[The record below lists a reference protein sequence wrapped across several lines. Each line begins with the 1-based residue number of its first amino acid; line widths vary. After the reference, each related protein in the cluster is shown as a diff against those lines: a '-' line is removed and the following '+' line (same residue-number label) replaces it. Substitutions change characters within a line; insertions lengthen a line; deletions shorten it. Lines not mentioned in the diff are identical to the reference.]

1 MFINIRY
8 VLKLKLNL
16 NKWILW
22 NFWYYNVFYFYCIE
36 FYRVVYE
43 GFEIVDDGGVD
54 GILIGFVVYVF

>member
-1 MFINIRY
+1 MYWIENYVYINFY
-8 VLKLKLNL
+8 
-16 NKWILW
+16 KWILW
-22 NFWYYNVFYFYCIE
+22 NFWYYDVFYFDSTE

>member
-1 MFINIRY
+1 M
-8 VLKLKLNL
+8 
-16 NKWILW
+16 W
-22 NFWYYNVFYFYCIE
+22 NFWYYDVFYFDSIE